1 MSVRDGKDSVSFEV
15 VGDRKLKVLG
25 ILKHENHTFDAAPA
39 PFVKDE
45 IVTLVVGPY
54 PLTDYRDTSAH
65 RAHTYVV
72 ERANGQQVSGILHS
86 FSYDC
91 TLVWSVTVA
100 NPELEILFPKVESNA
115 SSSQNPILDD

>member
-1 MSVRDGKDSVSFEV
+1 MSVKDSVSFEV

-25 ILKHENHTFDAAPA
+25 ILNHENHTHDNPPA

-72 ERANGQQVSGILHS
+72 ERPNGQQVSGILHG
-86 FSYDC
+86 FTYDC
-91 TLVWSVTVA
+91 TLVWRVSVA
-100 NPELEILFPKVESNA
+100 NPTLEILFPKAESNA
-115 SSSQNPILDD
+115 SSSENPILNE